1 MTECLWRTDKENTRG
16 LWSPSI
22 ALAVHAGRGV
32 LAVLVTGNKNEL
44 RKKGK
49 GISPSS
55 RKLWLK
61 CVMTGHLARFTG
73 TDSMLQSLKG
83 T

>member
-1 MTECLWRTDKENTRG
+1 MRKEILWR

-32 LAVLVTGNKNEL
+32 LVVLVAGNENAFREV
-44 RKKGK
+44 GK

-55 RKLWLK
+55 RKL
-61 CVMTGHLARFTG
+61 
-73 TDSMLQSLKG
+73 
-83 T
+83 